1 VAPALLISG
10 EQSPPVLRA
19 AARAV
24 ADTPPNGQLRS
35 LADQSHDISPQAT
48 APIVVDFLTS

>member
-24 ADTPPNGQLRS
+24 ADTPPNGQLCS